1 MCGTRTTIISFPQLP
16 SSPTARTASFVSHG
30 VRRRAYKKKESAAGP
45 AIPCLPSV
53 PVPCLLRPS
62 SRAAR
67 RSLLLHA
74 RHCRC
79 LASAPIIRPL
89 SIWISRWKSR
99 ASPPHEGGS
108 SRAAGAA
115 SSIGSEAVAGGSGGG
130 GDQPSSWSRPAP
142 TLSTASRS
150 TRAAR
155 AAASAF
161 SRIARTPIS
170 APPPTSSSL
179 PLAPQPTRREK
190 ELGFQTTAGAPMAGE
205 RRRWSLRRSGFDP
218 KEQVLH
224 RSKPPMYRTQF
235 HPRINY
241 IDLSSNRTLRLL
253 LGRIY
258 G

>member
-1 MCGTRTTIISFPQLP
+1 MCGTHTTIISFPQLP

-30 VRRRAYKKKESAAGP
+30 VRRRAYKKKKSLP
-45 AIPCLPSV
+45 PDLPS
-53 PVPCLLRPS
+53 PASPRSPS
-62 SRAAR
+62 PASSGLPHAPRAAVC
-67 RSLLLHA
+67 SSAMLLHA

-115 SSIGSEAVAGGSGGG
+115 SSVGSEAVAGGSGGG

-155 AAASAF
+155 AVASAF

-190 ELGFQTTAGAPMAGE
+190 ELGFQTTAGAPTAGE

-224 RSKPPMYRTQF
+224 RSKPPMYRTRF
-235 HPRINY
+235 HPRINC
-241 IDLSSNRTLRLL
+241 IDPSSNRTLRLL
-253 LGRIY
+253 
-258 G
+258 

>member
-1 MCGTRTTIISFPQLP
+1 MDGVLRLARSPPP
-16 SSPTARTASFVSHG
+16 SLQ
-30 VRRRAYKKKESAAGP
+30 KKESATGP
-45 AIPCLPSV
+45 AIRCLPSD
-53 PVPCLLRPS
+53 PVPCLLRPT

-67 RSLLLHA
+67 RSLLLPP
-74 RHCRC
+74 
-79 LASAPIIRPL
+79 APPRPTL
-89 SIWISRWKSR
+89 SLSRVCPHHPSTLDLDLTVEVPCI
-99 ASPPHEGGS
+99 PPHEGGS

-115 SSIGSEAVAGGSGGG
+115 SSVGSEAVAGGSGGGG

-179 PLAPQPTRREK
+179 PLAPQPTRRE
-190 ELGFQTTAGAPMAGE
+190 ELGFQTTAGAPTAGE

-224 RSKPPMYRTQF
+224 RSKPPMYHTRF
-235 HPRINY
+235 HPRINC
-241 IDLSSNRTLRLL
+241 IDSSSNRTLRLL
-253 LGRIY
+253 
-258 G
+258 

>member
-30 VRRRAYKKKESAAGP
+30 VRRRAYKKKRVCRRTCHPLPPLGPRPLPPPAFLTRRALQSAP
-45 AIPCLPSV
+45 PS
-53 PVPCLLRPS
+53 CS
-62 SRAAR
+62 STP
-67 RSLLLHA
+67 
-74 RHCRC
+74 RHYRC

-108 SRAAGAA
+108 SRAAGTA
-115 SSIGSEAVAGGSGGG
+115 SSVSSEAVAGGSGGG

-190 ELGFQTTAGAPMAGE
+190 ELGFQTTAGAPTAGE

-218 KEQVLH
+218 KKQVLH
-224 RSKPPMYRTQF
+224 RSKPPMYRTRF
-235 HPRINY
+235 HPRINC
-241 IDLSSNRTLRLL
+241 IDPSSNRTLRLL
-253 LGRIY
+253 
-258 G
+258 